1 MRTFTLHL
9 PRDAEPSDQGALA
22 QAELVKDGFVWG
34 AFLFGFLWF
43 FFHRLWLAGLIV
55 LAAELGLFAILTLID
70 TDDPAVAAAL
80 FLLAVLVGL
89 EANSLRR
96 WTYARRGRPAIDAI
110 SADSEE
116 EAALKAFSRA
126 VAEHDGRTAAAATAQ
141 AAAYGLRHRPDFEPV
156 LGLFPNPEPRR

>member
-9 PRDAEPSDQGALA
+9 PRDAEPGDYGALA
-22 QAELVKDGFVWG
+22 EAELVKDGFVWG

-43 FFHRLWLAGLIV
+43 FFHLLWLAGLIV
-55 LAAELGLFAILTLID
+55 LAAEVGLFAVLTFID
-70 TDDPAVAAAL
+70 AEGPTISAAL
-80 FLLAVLVGL
+80 FLLAILVGL

-110 SADSEE
+110 SAESED

-126 VAEHDGRTAAAATAQ
+126 VEEHDREAAAPAGHAP
-141 AAAYGLRHRPDFEPV
+141 AYGLQRRPDFDPV
-156 LGLFPNPEPRR
+156 LGLFPSPEPRR